1 MENKFRRLRLD
12 SNPINKLNKIKV
24 NNSTYREFWIVDNTD
39 NSGYLAFDRFEREK
53 HSGACN
59 RFRVV
64 EYAAVEQLKAENEKA
79 YDALAGNICGYC
91 WQKMEDE
98 PTVKQTHQEYAN
110 QLLAENAALKSKLKI
125 AVEALVLLES
135 FGYITQFKYI
145 KQALTE
151 IGGEK

>member
-1 MENKFRRLRLD
+1 MEQDFAKRALGTEIIKWRL
-12 SNPINKLNKIKV
+12 KV

-125 AVEALVLLES
+125 ASAALEVVKVHNRNKCTLPDCICNGYAILERCW
-135 FGYITQFKYI
+135 
-145 KQALTE
+145 
-151 IGGEK
+151 